1 MDLQFIVR
9 EPENITPNSQL
20 LVMIHGYGSN
30 EEDLFSFRHDLPED
44 WIIVSYRAPKMTDY
58 NGFSWYD
65 IDFNDAEKF
74 IDVEQAVDSMK
85 AIMKSIDNLKHHY
98 QLEGKTNM
106 MGFSQGGILTYAM
119 TLTYPEFFNK
129 IACLSAYPEPKIL
142 KNIKAMIAH
151 KIGGMT
157 VFSTANLILSK
168 FVGLTAVGLY
178 SNYYLVIATSNSFAG
193 QFFAA
198 ITASI
203 GNLIV
208 LERNQKKV
216 DIFKVTEFIVAW
228 QALIIVCGFFTLLN
242 PLIELWL
249 GKQFLFDEVV
259 VTWLII
265 NFYLTYMRMAV
276 NAFKDASGL
285 YWNDR
290 YKPLAESVINLI
302 ASVYLTIH

>member
-1 MDLQFIVR
+1 MDLQFLVR

-85 AIMKSIDNLKHHY
+85 AIMKSIDNIKHHY

-119 TLTYPEFFNK
+119 TLTYPEYFQK

-142 KNIKAMIAH
+142 KNIKGIKLQHFYSILNFRSKRYHCFHDNNLASCEI
-151 KIGGMT
+151 KNFEPDGGRSQ
-157 VFSTANLILSK
+157 ST
-168 FVGLTAVGLY
+168 F
-178 SNYYLVIATSNSFAG
+178 
-193 QFFAA
+193 
-198 ITASI
+198 
-203 GNLIV
+203 
-208 LERNQKKV
+208 
-216 DIFKVTEFIVAW
+216 
-228 QALIIVCGFFTLLN
+228 
-242 PLIELWL
+242 
-249 GKQFLFDEVV
+249 
-259 VTWLII
+259 
-265 NFYLTYMRMAV
+265 
-276 NAFKDASGL
+276 
-285 YWNDR
+285 
-290 YKPLAESVINLI
+290 
-302 ASVYLTIH
+302 

>member
-1 MDLQFIVR
+1 MCQFFFIWQNIGKVKRNGSQFIAQITAKILFFLKKKIAAESWTAFERIYKTSCSLSIFKNYLCNMNLQFIVR

-119 TLTYPEFFNK
+119 TLTYPEYFQK

-142 KNIKAMIAH
+142 KNIKGKKEIQH
-151 KIGGMT
+151 LRFFISHGT
-157 VFSTANLILSK
+157 ED
-168 FVGLTAVGLY
+168 AVIPLDWGRKAADFLY
-178 SNYYLVIATSNSFAG
+178 ELGA
-193 QFFAA
+193 FF
-198 ITASI
+198 TFREYMN
-203 GNLIV
+203 GHGV
-208 LERNQKKV
+208 NQKNYM
-216 DIFKVTEFIVAW
+216 D
-228 QALIIVCGFFTLLN
+228 L
-242 PLIELWL
+242 
-249 GKQFLFDEVV
+249 
-259 VTWLII
+259 I
-265 NFYLTYMRMAV
+265 NF
-276 NAFKDASGL
+276 FKS
-285 YWNDR
+285 
-290 YKPLAESVINLI
+290 
-302 ASVYLTIH
+302 

>member
-1 MDLQFIVR
+1 MTIYKTDHVSVFFIWQNIGKVKRNGSQFIAQIEAKILFFLKKRLQRKAGLRLKEFTKRLAPYQILKNYLCNMDLQFIVR

-142 KNIKAMIAH
+142 KNIKGKKEIQH
-151 KIGGMT
+151 LRFFISHGT
-157 VFSTANLILSK
+157 ED
-168 FVGLTAVGLY
+168 AVIPLDWGRKAADFLY
-178 SNYYLVIATSNSFAG
+178 ELGA
-193 QFFAA
+193 FF
-198 ITASI
+198 TFREYMN
-203 GNLIV
+203 GHGV
-208 LERNQKKV
+208 NQKNYM
-216 DIFKVTEFIVAW
+216 D
-228 QALIIVCGFFTLLN
+228 L
-242 PLIELWL
+242 
-249 GKQFLFDEVV
+249 
-259 VTWLII
+259 I
-265 NFYLTYMRMAV
+265 NF
-276 NAFKDASGL
+276 FK
-285 YWNDR
+285 N
-290 YKPLAESVINLI
+290 N
-302 ASVYLTIH
+302 

>member
-1 MDLQFIVR
+1 MSVFFIWQNIGKVKRNRSQFIAQIAAEILFFLEKRLQRKAGLRLKEFTKRLAPYKILKNYLCNMDLQFIVR

-44 WIIVSYRAPKMTDY
+44 WIIVSYRGPKMTDY

-119 TLTYPEFFNK
+119 TLTYPEYFQK

-142 KNIKAMIAH
+142 KNIKGKKEIQH
-151 KIGGMT
+151 LRFFISHGT
-157 VFSTANLILSK
+157 ED
-168 FVGLTAVGLY
+168 AVIPLEWGRKAADFLY
-178 SNYYLVIATSNSFAG
+178 ELGA
-193 QFFAA
+193 FF
-198 ITASI
+198 TFREYMN
-203 GNLIV
+203 GHGV
-208 LERNQKKV
+208 NQKNYM
-216 DIFKVTEFIVAW
+216 D
-228 QALIIVCGFFTLLN
+228 L
-242 PLIELWL
+242 
-249 GKQFLFDEVV
+249 
-259 VTWLII
+259 I
-265 NFYLTYMRMAV
+265 NF
-276 NAFKDASGL
+276 FKS
-285 YWNDR
+285 
-290 YKPLAESVINLI
+290 
-302 ASVYLTIH
+302 

>member
-1 MDLQFIVR
+1 MIIYKTDHVSVFFIWQNIGKVKRNGSQFIAQIEAKILFFLKKKIAAESWTAVERFTKRLAPYQILKNYLCNMDLQFIVR

-119 TLTYPEFFNK
+119 TLTYPEYFQK

-142 KNIKAMIAH
+142 KNIKGKKEIQH
-151 KIGGMT
+151 LRFFISHGT
-157 VFSTANLILSK
+157 ED
-168 FVGLTAVGLY
+168 AVIPLEWGRKAADFLY
-178 SNYYLVIATSNSFAG
+178 ELGA
-193 QFFAA
+193 FF
-198 ITASI
+198 TFREYMN
-203 GNLIV
+203 GHGV
-208 LERNQKKV
+208 NQKNYM
-216 DIFKVTEFIVAW
+216 D
-228 QALIIVCGFFTLLN
+228 L
-242 PLIELWL
+242 
-249 GKQFLFDEVV
+249 
-259 VTWLII
+259 I
-265 NFYLTYMRMAV
+265 NF
-276 NAFKDASGL
+276 FKS
-285 YWNDR
+285 
-290 YKPLAESVINLI
+290 
-302 ASVYLTIH
+302 